1 MAEESQENNEDEE
14 MFDNFEDAEVESY
27 KNFEFGKNK
36 YMNRNMSAKKDGS
49 DKRNNRKEEISFKK
63 KDKEGK
69 EKSVEKPQL
78 QMPLP
83 INDFSL
89 KGLKMNVKKKK

>member
-1 MAEESQENNEDEE
+1 
-14 MFDNFEDAEVESY
+14 MFDNFEDAEIESY

-36 YMNRNMSAKKDGS
+36 YMNRNHSAKKDLS
-49 DKRNNRKEEISFKK
+49 EKRNRREDPSFKK
-63 KDKEGK
+63 KEAVRDK
-69 EKSVEKPQL
+69 SMEKPQPQL
-78 QMPLP
+78 APP

>member
-1 MAEESQENNEDEE
+1 M
-14 MFDNFEDAEVESY
+14 ESY

-36 YMNRNMSAKKDGS
+36 YLNRNLSAKKEVGKGNKKD
-49 DKRNNRKEEISFKK
+49 EISFKK
-63 KDKEGK
+63 KDKEGRD
-69 EKSVEKPQL
+69 KSIEKPGL
-78 QMPLP
+78 QIPPP